1 MPQSPRITLGIA
13 ASISIKDASGCR
25 IHSGASSVRYAA
37 VAMPKGTAISNA
49 MREETSVPYMNG
61 NAPNCSATGSHVDV
75 TRKWKPNFLIAT
87 DDPIQS
93 CQPIRIISTT
103 TAIAM
108 ASVSHSNALSPKRD
122 GDTILSWT
130 ERSSTAIDAATA
142 INDLYLTGSRVPLP

>member
-75 TRKWKPNFLIAT
+75 TRKCKENLLSSN
-87 DDPIQS
+87 DDTIQS
-93 CQPIRIISTT
+93 RQQYYLRSTPT
-103 TAIAM
+103 
-108 ASVSHSNALSPKRD
+108 
-122 GDTILSWT
+122 
-130 ERSSTAIDAATA
+130 
-142 INDLYLTGSRVPLP
+142 